1 MLIDT
6 HFTSL
11 MLELTNIEPL
21 LVDLRVCLGR
31 HVTFLARLEL
41 LGEIGCVKD
50 IVTAGNQRK
59 PWNVKID
66 RIKVDI

>member
-1 MLIDT
+1 MDT

-11 MLELTNIEPL
+11 MLELANIQPL

-31 HVTFLARLEL
+31 HVTFLARLDL
-41 LGEIGCVKD
+41 LGELECVKD
-50 IVTAGNQRK
+50 IVAAGNQK
-59 PWNVKID
+59 KSWNVKID